1 MANFRW
7 LKPSSLNQVSNVTS
21 PSQASKVDFALADLR
36 PNWYRMDFGG
46 WQEAEAD
53 QKETFLLQG
62 KKLQE
67 AEKWAEGRQ
76 LSDKDNDFLAASRK
90 LEYRV
95 KQERKFWRQHRR
107 QQTEC

>member
-1 MANFRW
+1 MN
-7 LKPSSLNQVSNVTS
+7 
-21 PSQASKVDFALADLR
+21 
-36 PNWYRMDFGG
+36 FGG
-46 WQEAEAD
+46 WQKAEAD

-95 KQERKFWRQHRR
+95 K
-107 QQTEC
+107 